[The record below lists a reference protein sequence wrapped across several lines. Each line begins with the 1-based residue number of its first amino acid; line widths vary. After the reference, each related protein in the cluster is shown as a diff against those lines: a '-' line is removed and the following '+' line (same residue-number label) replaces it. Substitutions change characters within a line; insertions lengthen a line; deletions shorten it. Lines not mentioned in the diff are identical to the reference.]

1 MPISN
6 VKVSIN
12 TKEIFRKFKQL
23 KYNAHDLRRA
33 FTSISLDYYKSQR
46 AVFAGEGSF
55 GEGREKWGE
64 LSEAYLHWKQRM
76 SGPGAK
82 ILVLSGTLKKAVT
95 KKNADGSIF
104 RNSPNQL
111 VMGANVPVG
120 DWNLAALHQTGTK
133 KMPKRPVITT
143 TEPQQV
149 RWTRIIFAHIKSR
162 VN

>member
-1 MPISN
+1 MPLAG
-6 VKVSIN
+6 VKVTIN
-12 TKEIFRKFKQL
+12 TKKMFKKFKQL
-23 KYNAHDLRRA
+23 KYNVHDLRRA

-55 GEGREKWGE
+55 GEGREKWEG
-64 LSEAYLHWKQRM
+64 LSPAYLHWKQRM
-76 SGPGAK
+76 LGPKGK
-82 ILVLSGTLKKAVT
+82 TLVLTGELKKAAT
-95 KKNADGSIF
+95 RKNADGSIF
-104 RNSPNQL
+104 KNSPKQL

-149 RWTRIIFAHIKSR
+149 RWTRIIFAHIKSK

>member
-12 TKEIFRKFKQL
+12 TKKIFRKFKQL

-55 GEGREKWGE
+55 GEGREKWEE
-64 LSEAYLHWKQRM
+64 LSPAYLHWKQRM
-76 SGPGAK
+76 IGPKGK
-82 ILVLSGTLKKAVT
+82 TLVLTGELKKAAT
-95 KKNADGSIF
+95 RKNSPGSIF
-104 RNSPNQL
+104 RKTKRKL